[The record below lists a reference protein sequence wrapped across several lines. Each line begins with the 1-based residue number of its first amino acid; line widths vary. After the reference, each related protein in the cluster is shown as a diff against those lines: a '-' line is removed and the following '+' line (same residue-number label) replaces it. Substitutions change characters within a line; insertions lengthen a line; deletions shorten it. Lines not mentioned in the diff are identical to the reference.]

1 VVVWVYEMQESERL
15 IKMTDQ
21 TELAA
26 RAGWPN
32 VPASKK
38 AGAQASPMAD
48 FRRISSVQESL

>member
-1 VVVWVYEMQESERL
+1 MQESERL